1 MGQFLLHTKSSEYEG
16 PTSFNGRTS
25 KSDFNAAINYA
36 EAKEMDFY
44 RKFNCSSLQQ
54 FLSKIKELLAGAQ
67 KDREVLMRFQNVNIQ
82 TLMSKE
88 LGNVGLGH
96 NNIKVISHINT
107 KGLKIPLSF
116 NSKQS
121 NGLFEII
128 SSVDGELNV
137 GIEPKASAIKAF
149 LNAITNDPSIQEAAN
164 ISGTNF
170 KVEATKNEKSLST
183 SMRKIIG
190 SLGTNDLVSI
200 NLQGV
205 NGSLTEESIL
215 TPRLSKN
222 KNGFAWT
229 ASELNKLKEINPDK
243 YNQIVN
249 NIQSTLDRLMDGASN
264 ELRQAFNEI
273 YGRIDVVSLLGKKG
287 KLYQSIMGGMGEFG
301 TMLWMRYFEIKLT
314 NSGLPKTP
322 QIEAVGQ
329 QLRYGKESAVDIKF
343 LENLGIQVKN
353 YNTAIT
359 KSVSTSRPLAD
370 VPNEPLQKY
379 LANCAF
385 NSSIPYNEG
394 NVIQY
399 IANNIGEFL
408 NLTISDVLSGASDNT
423 VSFYAIGNN
432 LIPASVVYK
441 SMVEP
446 IVNGEGGNTSGIR
459 ITGINPIG
467 SDADFGSV
475 WEDSDGRHYMA
486 THEGY
491 AIYVGKPYHATG
503 PQDFEQGPKIAEM
516 YGRLLGRITIQAN
529 IHFSAMISSGSYTL
543 L

>member
-36 EAKEMDFY
+36 ETKEMDFY

-96 NNIKVISHINT
+96 SNVKVIAHINT
-107 KGLKIPLSF
+107 KGLKIPLKF
-116 NSKQS
+116 QSKHN
-121 NGLFEII
+121 NGMFEVT
-128 SSVDGELNV
+128 STVDGIINV

-149 LNAITNDPSIQEAAN
+149 LNSVTNDPSIQEAIN

-183 SMRKIIG
+183 SMRKAIA
-190 SLGTNDLVSI
+190 SLGTNNLVSI

-205 NGSLTEESIL
+205 NGSLVEESIL
-215 TPRLSKN
+215 TPRLPKN

-229 ASELNKLKEINPDK
+229 VKEISNLKETNPTK
-243 YNQIVN
+243 YNQIIGS
-249 NIQSTLDRLMDGASN
+249 IQSTLNRLMSGASK

-273 YGRIDVVSLLGKKG
+273 YGRIDSASLFGKKG

-314 NSGLPKTP
+314 ELGLPKTP

-343 LENLGIQVKN
+343 LQNLGIQVKN
-353 YNTAIT
+353 YNTAVT

-370 VPNEPLQKY
+370 VPNESLQKY
-379 LANCAF
+379 LVNCAF
-385 NSSIPYNEG
+385 NSSIQYNER

-432 LIPASVVYK
+432 LIPASVIYK

-446 IVNGEGGNTSGIR
+446 IVNGENGNTSGIR

-467 SDADFGSV
+467 SDASFGNV
-475 WEDSDGRHYMA
+475 WEDSNSRHYMA

-491 AIYVGKPYHATG
+491 VIYTGEPYHARG

>member
-273 YGRIDVVSLLGKKG
+273 YGRIDVV
-287 KLYQSIMGGMGEFG
+287 
-301 TMLWMRYFEIKLT
+301 R
-314 NSGLPKTP
+314 
-322 QIEAVGQ
+322 
-329 QLRYGKESAVDIKF
+329 
-343 LENLGIQVKN
+343 GILK
-353 YNTAIT
+353 
-359 KSVSTSRPLAD
+359 
-370 VPNEPLQKY
+370 
-379 LANCAF
+379 
-385 NSSIPYNEG
+385 
-394 NVIQY
+394 
-399 IANNIGEFL
+399 
-408 NLTISDVLSGASDNT
+408 
-423 VSFYAIGNN
+423 
-432 LIPASVVYK
+432 
-441 SMVEP
+441 
-446 IVNGEGGNTSGIR
+446 
-459 ITGINPIG
+459 
-467 SDADFGSV
+467 
-475 WEDSDGRHYMA
+475 
-486 THEGY
+486 
-491 AIYVGKPYHATG
+491 
-503 PQDFEQGPKIAEM
+503 
-516 YGRLLGRITIQAN
+516 
-529 IHFSAMISSGSYTL
+529 
-543 L
+543 

>member
-36 EAKEMDFY
+36 ETKEMDFY

-67 KDREVLMRFQNVNIQ
+67 KDREVLTRFQNVNIQ

-96 NNIKVISHINT
+96 SNVKVIAHINT
-107 KGLKIPLSF
+107 KGLKIPLKF
-116 NSKQS
+116 QSKHN
-121 NGLFEII
+121 NGMFEVT
-128 SSVDGELNV
+128 STVDGIINV

-149 LNAITNDPSIQEAAN
+149 LNSVTNDPSIQEAIN

-183 SMRKIIG
+183 SMRKAIA
-190 SLGTNDLVSI
+190 SLGTNNLVSI

-205 NGSLTEESIL
+205 NGSLVEESIL
-215 TPRLSKN
+215 TPRLPKN

-229 ASELNKLKEINPDK
+229 VKEISNLKETNPTK
-243 YNQIVN
+243 YNQIIGS
-249 NIQSTLDRLMDGASN
+249 IQSTLDRLMSGASK

-273 YGRIDVVSLLGKKG
+273 YGRIDIASLFGKKG

-314 NSGLPKTP
+314 ELGLPKTP

-343 LENLGIQVKN
+343 LQNLGIQVKN
-353 YNTAIT
+353 YNTAVT

-370 VPNEPLQKY
+370 VPNESLQKY
-379 LANCAF
+379 LVNCAF
-385 NSSIPYNEG
+385 NSSIQYNER

-432 LIPASVVYK
+432 LIPASVIYK

-446 IVNGEGGNTSGIR
+446 IVNGENGNTSGIR

-467 SDADFGSV
+467 SDASFGNV
-475 WEDSDGRHYMA
+475 WEDSNGRHYMA

-491 AIYVGKPYHATG
+491 VIYTGEPYHARG

>member
-25 KSDFNAAINYA
+25 KSDFNAAIHYA
-36 EAKEMDFY
+36 ETKEMDFY

-96 NNIKVISHINT
+96 SNVKVIAHINT
-107 KGLKIPLSF
+107 KGLKIPLKF
-116 NSKQS
+116 ESKHN
-121 NGLFEII
+121 NGMFEVT
-128 SSVDGELNV
+128 STVDGIINV

-149 LNAITNDPSIQEAAN
+149 LNSITNDPSIQKAIN

-183 SMRKIIG
+183 SMRKAIA
-190 SLGTNDLVSI
+190 SLGTNNLVSI

-205 NGSLTEESIL
+205 NGSLVEESIL
-215 TPRLSKN
+215 TPRLPKN

-229 ASELNKLKEINPDK
+229 VKEISNLKKTNPTK
-243 YNQIVN
+243 YNQIIGS
-249 NIQSTLDRLMDGASN
+249 IQSTLDRLMSGASK

-273 YGRIDVVSLLGKKG
+273 YGRIDIASLFGKKG

-314 NSGLPKTP
+314 ELGLPKTP

-343 LENLGIQVKN
+343 LQNLGIQVKN
-353 YNTAIT
+353 YNTAVT

-370 VPNEPLQKY
+370 VPNESLQKY

-385 NSSIPYNEG
+385 NSSIQYNER

-408 NLTISDVLSGASDNT
+408 NLTISDVLSGANDNT

-432 LIPASVVYK
+432 LIPASVIYK

-446 IVNGEGGNTSGIR
+446 IVNGENGNTSGIR

-467 SDADFGSV
+467 SDASFGNV
-475 WEDSDGRHYMA
+475 WEDSNGRHYMA

-491 AIYVGKPYHATG
+491 VIYTGEPYHARG

>member
-1 MGQFLLHTKSSEYEG
+1 MGQFLLHTKSSEYDG
-16 PTSFNGRTS
+16 PTSFSGQTS
-25 KSDFNAAINYA
+25 KSTFNAAISYA
-36 EAKEMDFY
+36 ESKEKDFY
-44 RKFNCSSLQQ
+44 SRFGCNSLQQ

-67 KDREVLMRFQNVNIQ
+67 KDREVLMRFQNVNIR

-96 NNIKVISHINT
+96 SNVKVIAHINT
-107 KGLKIPLSF
+107 KGLKIPLKF
-116 NSKQS
+116 ESKHN
-121 NGLFEII
+121 NGMFEVT
-128 SSVDGELNV
+128 STVDGIINV

-149 LNAITNDPSIQEAAN
+149 LNSITNDPSIQEAIN

-183 SMRKIIG
+183 SMRKAIA
-190 SLGTNDLVSI
+190 SLGTNNLVSI

-205 NGSLTEESIL
+205 NGSLVEESIL

-229 ASELNKLKEINPDK
+229 VKEINNLKETNPTK
-243 YNQIVN
+243 YNQIIGS
-249 NIQSTLDRLMDGASN
+249 IQSTLDRLMSGASK

-273 YGRIDVVSLLGKKG
+273 YGRIDIASLFGKKG

-314 NSGLPKTP
+314 ELGLPKTP

-343 LENLGIQVKN
+343 LQNLGIQVKN
-353 YNTAIT
+353 YNTAIN

-370 VPNEPLQKY
+370 VPNESLQKY

-385 NSSIPYNEG
+385 NSSIQYNEG

-432 LIPASVVYK
+432 LIPASVIYK

-446 IVNGEGGNTSGIR
+446 IVNGENGDTSGIR

-467 SDADFGSV
+467 SDASFGHV
-475 WEDSDGRHYMA
+475 WEDSNGRHYMA

-516 YGRLLGRITIQAN
+516 YGRLLGEITIQAN
-529 IHFSAMISSGSYTL
+529 IHFSAMINSGEYVL